1 VSFPFKKHKRTFR
14 VDDIMW
20 NVALFSAAK
29 ASRSIAAKW
38 QGNVNGETEAILI
51 NYLDCGNGMV
61 A

>member
-1 VSFPFKKHKRTFR
+1 MPAFR

-38 QGNVNGETEAILI
+38 QDNVNGEIEATLI
-51 NYLDCGNGMV
+51 NYLLDCAMV

>member
-1 VSFPFKKHKRTFR
+1 MPTFR

-29 ASRSIAAKW
+29 ASISIAAKW
-38 QGNVNGETEAILI
+38 QDNVNGEIEAILI
-51 NYLDCGNGMV
+51 NYLLDCAMI